1 MLQTDIRQMDYT
13 QLRQR
18 AYQLNEELEELKG
31 EFSRWKREISDMLE
45 NLDESN
51 FSSHIRKQRDKM
63 MAQLTIT
70 PEQIRSAV
78 CKGID
83 LGHAIQIQ
91 FDPAIDENKENSEKL
106 DKDKIYLYN
115 GNYYYYDQLLKE
127 WKATTNDTIYSLCEQ
142 RPDGFYLKGNVIID
156 GSTVQLRN
164 ITPLRVQYSAKG
176 TDNWH
181 DTYSKDSDFYMR
193 LSTDGGQTWGEAI
206 KITAGDT
213 TVTDQMIFE
222 TLTNHGDN
230 QGVFSAFTKGANEKG
245 ENKLFINASY
255 INAGTLSGNYIKGG
269 TVSGTSFTDAKN
281 IATLVLGYTSQSSK
295 QYANL
300 KLVRN
305 ADNLMM
311 FGIEDNSGSGT
322 TSASI
327 FVCGRSIGWGD
338 ANAFNP
344 NGKWNFSSATILN
357 AKITGANISGTQLNF
372 AGDDATAD
380 FSNAKSVKFNGAN
393 VDFTKANVTG
403 LEGYYVFSE

>member
-78 CKGID
+78 CKGINFS
-83 LGHAIQIQ
+83 GAKEIETAPG
-91 FDPAIDENKENSEKL
+91 DPTNSGKL

-115 GNYYYYDQLLKE
+115 GNYYYYNQLS
-127 WKATTNDTIYSLCEQ
+127 KAWEQVTDNTIYSLCEQ
-142 RPDGFYLKGNVIID
+142 TPEGFYLKGNVIID
-156 GSTVQLRN
+156 GKTVKLRN
-164 ITPLRVQYSAKG
+164 IEFESETPLKQQYSKDGA
-176 TDNWH
+176 NWH
-181 DTYSKDSDFYMR
+181 DEYKPGEYLYMR
-193 LSTDGGQTWGEAI
+193 ISTDNGTQWSTPFQI
-206 KITAGDT
+206 SSGDT
-213 TVTDQMIFE
+213 TVTPDMVFKA
-222 TLTNHGDN
+222 LTNDEAKEGLFTVFGD
-230 QGVFSAFTKGANEKG
+230 SSKTE
-245 ENKLFINASY
+245 LYINAKY
-255 INAGTLSGNYIKGG
+255 IKAGTLSGDYIKGG

-281 IATLVLGYTSQSSK
+281 IATLVLGYTTQSGK

-305 ADNLMM
+305 AGNLMM

-338 ANAFNP
+338 VNAFNP
-344 NGKWNFSSATILN
+344 NGSWNFSSATILN

-372 AGDDATAD
+372 TGNNATAD

-393 VDFTKANVTG
+393 VDFTNAKVTG

>member
-230 QGVFSAFTKGANEKG
+230 QGVFSAFTKGANKEG

-255 INAGTLSGNYIKGG
+255 IKGETISGIN
-269 TVSGTSFTDAKN
+269 FTDDKN
-281 IATLVLGYTSQSSK
+281 IATLVLGYTSQSNEK
-295 QYANL
+295 YANL

-305 ADNLMM
+305 TDNLMM

-327 FVCGRSIGWGD
+327 FVCGKSIGWGD

-344 NGKWNFSSATILN
+344 NGDWNFNSATILN
-357 AKITGANISGTQLNF
+357 ANISATQLEFTGNN
-372 AGDDATAD
+372 ATAD
-380 FSNAKSVKFNGAN
+380 FSKAKSVKFNGAN

>member
-83 LGHAIQIQ
+83 LGNAEKIETAPG
-91 FDPAIDENKENSEKL
+91 DPTNSGKL

-115 GNYYYYDQLLKE
+115 GNYYYYNQLS
-127 WKATTNDTIYSLCEQ
+127 KAWEQVTDNTIYSLCEQ

-156 GSTVQLRN
+156 GKTVKLRN
-164 ITPLRVQYSAKG
+164 IEFESETPLKQQYSKDG
-176 TDNWH
+176 VNWH
-181 DTYSKDSDFYMR
+181 DEYKPGEDIYMR
-193 LSTDGGQTWGEAI
+193 ISTDDGAQWSTPFQI
-206 KITAGDT
+206 SSGDT
-213 TVTDQMIFE
+213 TVTPQMVFDALTDEGAKKGMFSIFGNSGKTE
-222 TLTNHGDN
+222 L
-230 QGVFSAFTKGANEKG
+230 
-245 ENKLFINASY
+245 Y
-255 INAGTLSGNYIKGG
+255 INADYIKGG
-269 TVSGTSFTDAKN
+269 TISGISFTDDRD
-281 IATLVLGYTSQSSK
+281 IATLVLGYTAQSGK

-305 ADNLMM
+305 DGKLMM
-311 FGIEDNSGSGT
+311 FGVEDNSGSGT

-327 FVCGRSIGWGD
+327 FVCGKSIGWGD

-344 NGKWNFSSATILN
+344 NGNWNFSSAAISN
-357 AKITGANISGTQLNF
+357 ANISATQLNF
-372 AGDDATAD
+372 IGNNATAD
-380 FSNAKSVKFNGAN
+380 FSNAKSVKFNGAT
-393 VDFTKANVTG
+393 VDFTNAKVTG

>member
-83 LGHAIQIQ
+83 LGNAEKIETAPG
-91 FDPAIDENKENSEKL
+91 DPTNSGKL
-106 DKDKIYLYN
+106 DKDKIYLYD
-115 GNYYYYDQLLKE
+115 GNYYYYNQLS
-127 WKATTNDTIYSLCEQ
+127 KAWEQVTDNTIYSLCEQ
-142 RPDGFYLKGNVIID
+142 TPEGFYLKGNVIID
-156 GSTVQLRN
+156 GKTVKLRN
-164 ITPLRVQYSAKG
+164 IEFESETPLKQQYSKDG
-176 TDNWH
+176 VNWH
-181 DTYSKDSDFYMR
+181 DEYKSGEDIYMR
-193 LSTDGGQTWGEAI
+193 ISTDGGTQWSTPFQI
-206 KITAGDT
+206 SSGDT
-213 TVTDQMIFE
+213 TVTPDMVFKA
-222 TLTNHGDN
+222 LTNDEAKKGL
-230 QGVFSAFTKGANEKG
+230 FTIFGNS
-245 ENKLFINASY
+245 NDTKLYINADY
-255 INAGTLSGNYIKGG
+255 IKAGTLSGDHIKGG
-269 TVSGTSFTDAKN
+269 TVSGTSFTDANN
-281 IATLVLGYTSQSSK
+281 IATLVLGYTTQSGK
-295 QYANL
+295 DYANL

-305 ADNLMM
+305 DGNLMM
-311 FGIEDNSGSGT
+311 FGVEDNSGSGT

-327 FVCGRSIGWGD
+327 FVCGKSIGWGD
-338 ANAFNP
+338 VNAFNP
-344 NGKWNFSSATILN
+344 NGKWNFSSATISN
-357 AKITGANISGTQLNF
+357 ANISATQLEFTGNN
-372 AGDDATAD
+372 AAAD

>member
-83 LGHAIQIQ
+83 FSSAEKIETAPG
-91 FDPAIDENKENSEKL
+91 DPTNSGKL
-106 DKDKIYLYN
+106 DKDKIYLYD
-115 GNYYYYDQLLKE
+115 GNYYYYNQLSKSWE
-127 WKATTNDTIYSLCEQ
+127 QVTDNTIYSLCEQ
-142 RPDGFYLKGNVIID
+142 RPDGFYMKGNVIID
-156 GSTVQLRN
+156 GKTVTLRN
-164 ITPLRVQYSAKG
+164 IEFESETPLKQQYSKDG
-176 TDNWH
+176 VNWH
-181 DTYSKDSDFYMR
+181 DEYKSGEDIYMR
-193 LSTDGGQTWGEAI
+193 ISTDGGAQWSTPFQT
-206 KITAGDT
+206 T
-213 TVTDQMIFE
+213 TVTPDMVFKA
-222 TLTNHGDN
+222 LTNDEAKEGLFTVFGD
-230 QGVFSAFTKGANEKG
+230 SSKTE
-245 ENKLFINASY
+245 LYINAKY
-255 INAGTLSGNYIKGG
+255 IKAGTLSGDYIKGG
-269 TVSGTSFTDAKN
+269 TVSGTSFTDDEG
-281 IATLVLGYTSQSSK
+281 IATLVLGYTTQSGK
-295 QYANL
+295 EYANL

-305 ADNLMM
+305 AGNLMM

-327 FVCGRSIGWGD
+327 FVCGKSIGWGD

-357 AKITGANISGTQLNF
+357 ANISGTELKFTGN
-372 AGDDATAD
+372 GATAD
-380 FSNAKSVKFNGAN
+380 FSNAQSVKFNGAT
-393 VDFTKANVTG
+393 VDFTNATVTG